1 MTVSPDA
8 VTIVPY
14 AAHYAAD
21 FARLNTR
28 WITEYF
34 TLEAPDIAVLSDP
47 EGAILAPGGQ
57 VYFALDGTR
66 VIGTVAALPTAAGV
80 FELAKMAV
88 EPEAQGRGVG
98 KLLVEAVIGF
108 AREAGAHT
116 LILLTHS
123 KLRPALHLYEKLGFR
138 LVPLPPDTGYAR
150 AEIRM
155 ELAL

>member
-1 MTVSPDA
+1 MPAMPDA
-8 VTIVPY
+8 AIIVPY
-14 AAHYAAD
+14 AAEYAAD
-21 FARLNTR
+21 FERLNTR

-34 TLEAPDIAVLSDP
+34 TLEAPDLAVLGDP
-47 EGAILAPGGQ
+47 EGEIIAPGGQ
-57 VYFALDGTR
+57 VYFALDGSR
-66 VIGTVAALPTAAGV
+66 VIGTVAAIPTGNGE

-98 KLLVEAVIGF
+98 RLLVEAVIMF

-123 KLRPALHLYEKLGFR
+123 TLRPALHLYEKLGFR
-138 LVPLPPDTGYAR
+138 LMPLPADTGYAR
-150 AEIRM
+150 AELRM